1 MVKSRASVFDDTP
14 EIDLSAFAP
23 KPRSKPDAPSPE
35 KVRAVSE
42 AANFRSREAVPPPP
56 LPATAE
62 KPPTRRYRTG
72 RNVQLNIKASQ
83 QTVAEFY
90 AITDAHA
97 DEEWSLGYTFEQAI
111 AALKRELET
120 KRELEKLS

>member
-23 KPRSKPDAPSPE
+23 KPRSKPDAPRPE
-35 KVRAVSE
+35 KVRAVLKLQTS
-42 AANFRSREAVPPPP
+42 AAVRPYNR
-56 LPATAE
+56 
-62 KPPTRRYRTG
+62 RRYRRLQKTANPALPHRPQCPAQYQG
-72 RNVQLNIKASQ
+72 VTANRRRVLCHHRR
-83 QTVAEFY
+83 TCRRG
-90 AITDAHA
+90 
-97 DEEWSLGYTFEQAI
+97 WSLGYTFEQAI